1 MRRTKTVV
9 LPNVDV
15 MEPRLLLSTAA
26 PLLSKH
32 ALAGAV
38 REVRAIVGTLAR
50 TEDTVQAS
58 AQLTALAT
66 QISPGSAG
74 LALSWQ
80 RDIGLYRPHS
90 ARSVIATDTR
100 IVGDLNRYNHIGV
113 SGGNQPASGSGSTTS
128 TNPNPG
134 TTGTSTPVPTP
145 TPTPTPTPAPAPTP
159 GQGTTGTPMPTPTPT
174 SGQGTTGTPTPVPT
188 PSVDSVKIE
197 NTSGLPI
204 VVTVHLI
211 VSLNHQPSITETIPA
226 QGNSIASFDF
236 GTATNAFM
244 TMDVRDANG
253 GQGIPPP
260 FTGVNLSQPQSGYDG
275 VLFTISLFGPYFSV
289 NVPT

>member
-113 SGGNQPASGSGSTTS
+113 SGGNQPASGSTS

-145 TPTPTPTPAPAPTP
+145 TPTPTPAPTS
-159 GQGTTGTPMPTPTPT
+159 GQGTTGSPTPTPTPT

-188 PSVDSVKIE
+188 PSVDSVMIE
-197 NTSGLPI
+197 NTTGVPI